1 MWRSVAVRDTGQ
13 DSMEDFVV
21 IHMDNCTM
29 KEPLHIVVAK
39 LVQIVGDSLHVTA
52 QTKPI

>member
-1 MWRSVAVRDTGQ
+1 MVVRDTGQ

-29 KEPLHIVVAK
+29 KEPLHIVVAE
-39 LVQIVGDSLHVTA
+39 LVQIVADNLHVSA